1 MLDQKRQQLEASGE
15 CYTEEASQQ
24 VGGLIANGVH
34 DTMQRA
40 FTPETVP
47 SLEALV
53 FEHGCAVIKTFTAA
67 DGDDFYSFF
76 GGMGMTGIIVSAT
89 LYHVPKTYYHS
100 LCFLP
105 GVEYMHDPSLEVHK
119 KGMTQ
124 EELVLIHGIK
134 AQCPT
139 DMCKASEPE
148 SEYLKIGGLPFKSYV
163 STFATALKD
172 LVAKHQTGRKDVVA
186 VFYTFPKKG
195 DVTAPTGPD
204 GVLCGSVCSTGLS
217 RFYRC
222 VNPDGSVEDEHLP
235 KYTVTEDKFNNL
247 SPEMGKEF
255 LTNKRTVENLQGALS
270 AVRPPPPPS
279 LHVHLHLHLHLHL
292 HRLHHSPFT
301 IHLRLHSHH
310 QVQDSI
316 QDLKWKYT
324 KIMNPNPNNP
334 I

>member
-67 DGDDFYSFF
+67 DGDDFYGFF

-172 LVAKHQTGRKDVVA
+172 LVAKHQTGRKDVA
-186 VFYTFPKKG
+186 AIFYTFPKG
-195 DVTAPTGPD
+195 DVTGPTGPD
-204 GVLCGSVCSTGLS
+204 GLVCGSVCSTGLG

-222 VNPDGSVEDEHLP
+222 VNPDGCVEDEHLP

-255 LTNKRTVENLQGALS
+255 LTDKRTVENLQGALS